1 MQGGW
6 AFSQPVSVLWPHLTD
21 YSSVIS
27 EPLDWGTVHDRLQ
40 AKQYAHVATFLRDL
54 RLPLENAIVY
64 NGESSEV
71 GVVVRGLERCLE
83 LELVKCLLDFQ
94 PPNACSDFDCRDRLG
109 NRICDMLSGISAHS
123 FCSRVLQL
131 PSMVASAERG
141 EWRRLEELAT
151 LAVDS
156 GVRTES

>member
-1 MQGGW
+1 M
-6 AFSQPVSVLWPHLTD
+6 SVLWPHLTD

-40 AKQYAHVATFLRDL
+40 AKQYTDVATFLRDL

-64 NGESSEV
+64 NGEASEV

-83 LELVKCLLDFQ
+83 MELVKCLLDFQ
-94 PPNACSDFDCRDRLG
+94 HPNSCNEDCRDRLG
-109 NRICDMLSGISAHS
+109 NRICDMLSGTSAHS
-123 FCSRVLQL
+123 FCSRVLKL
-131 PSMVASAERG
+131 PSMVASVGRG
-141 EWRRLEELAT
+141 EWVRLEELAT

-156 GVRTES
+156 GVRIES